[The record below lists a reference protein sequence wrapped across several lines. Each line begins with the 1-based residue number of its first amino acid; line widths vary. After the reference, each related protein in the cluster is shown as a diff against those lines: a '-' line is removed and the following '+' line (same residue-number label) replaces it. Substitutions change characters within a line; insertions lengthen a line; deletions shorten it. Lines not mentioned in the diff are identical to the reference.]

1 MRKTVLQ
8 KLNEKNEKER
18 KPIFANSRNAA
29 AGSLRQLDPKLVQER
44 HLDFFAYEITG
55 IEGKEWKKYL
65 RKHSLKHQLLKKLG
79 FLVETHSK
87 NIKNLKDILDFIKKI
102 SKIRND
108 LSFGIDG
115 VVVNIESAEI
125 FGRLGVAGKDPRG
138 IIAYKYPAERV
149 TTVIKDIKINVGR
162 TGVLTPIAIF
172 LPTQVAGSVVSKA
185 TLHNFDQIER
195 LGVKIG
201 DTAVIE
207 KAGDVIPKVV
217 EILPKLRSGREKEFK
232 VPDKCPICG
241 GKIEKRGTAESGKN
255 RSGKGPSFEAS
266 SRTVLK
272 ESDLKEPLLSV
283 AYYCANPKCPAKN
296 ERYLEHFVNVF
307 EIYELGPK
315 ILRRFRDE
323 GLISDATDL
332 FSLTK
337 NDFLS
342 LESLSGGKSQT
353 FLRGFGEKS
362 AENIINEINTKKKI
376 SLARFL
382 WALGILHVGE
392 ETARDLAQYFGTL
405 EKLIFAPRK
414 DLGEIENIGPAVSE
428 SVYNFFRD
436 EKNLKFIERLKKNG
450 VVVEKAEKNHS
461 GRFSGKV
468 FVLTG
473 ALPSMSRELAKEKIL
488 TAGGRV
494 SGSVSK
500 NTDYVLAGEAPGSKL
515 TEAKKLGIKII
526 NEKEFLE
533 ML

>member
-1 MRKTVLQ
+1 
-8 KLNEKNEKER
+8 
-18 KPIFANSRNAA
+18 
-29 AGSLRQLDPKLVQER
+29 
-44 HLDFFAYEITG
+44 
-55 IEGKEWKKYL
+55 
-65 RKHSLKHQLLKKLG
+65 
-79 FLVETHSK
+79 
-87 NIKNLKDILDFIKKI
+87 
-102 SKIRND
+102 
-108 LSFGIDG
+108 
-115 VVVNIESAEI
+115 
-125 FGRLGVAGKDPRG
+125 
-138 IIAYKYPAERV
+138 
-149 TTVIKDIKINVGR
+149 
-162 TGVLTPIAIF
+162 
-172 LPTQVAGSVVSKA
+172 
-185 TLHNFDQIER
+185 
-195 LGVKIG
+195 
-201 DTAVIE
+201 
-207 KAGDVIPKVV
+207 
-217 EILPKLRSGREKEFK
+217 
-232 VPDKCPICG
+232 
-241 GKIEKRGTAESGKN
+241 
-255 RSGKGPSFEAS
+255 
-266 SRTVLK
+266 
-272 ESDLKEPLLSV
+272 
-283 AYYCANPKCPAKN
+283 
-296 ERYLEHFVNVF
+296 VNVF